1 MKNNRKNVEER
12 QLQILRLIRQKGE
25 VRSEDISKKFNISIM
40 TVRRDLEYLEQNQLI
55 KRTHGGALS
64 IDKIRATRA
73 IREDIAISRDMI
85 SEFASQFID
94 DGDSIFI
101 NGSTTALNMLNYIK
115 NKSLTVYTNN
125 GRAINGKYSDSIT
138 IKMTGGELRNN
149 IMVGDFTMR
158 NLLEATA
165 DKTFLGC
172 AAVYDDGEFQY
183 NIPNEIGINEAMI
196 ARTKNQ
202 LYILADHTK
211 LMRQENRENSYGSC
225 SYERPVTLITDDKA
239 DPDIVKKLRTLGMEI
254 LIVS

>member
-25 VRSEDISKKFNISIM
+25 VRSEDISKRFNISIM

-73 IREDIAISRDMI
+73 IRENIAISRDMI

-101 NGSTTALNMLNYIK
+101 NGSTTALNMLNYVK
-115 NKSLTVYTNN
+115 NKSITVYTNN
-125 GRAINGKYSDSIT
+125 GLAISGKYSDTIS
-138 IKMTGGELRNN
+138 IKMTGGELRNH

-158 NLLEATA
+158 NLLEVSA

-196 ARTKNQ
+196 SRTRNQ